1 MDQKRVVVLLLVA
14 AIISLFFYLD
24 LKNYLTLATLKAHR
38 EALSAFHVEHRL
50 LTVFVFMA
58 LYIVQTAIALPGAII
73 FSLSAGILFG
83 TVMGTVYAVTAATAG
98 AALAFLVTR
107 YLFHHAV
114 QRKFGPQLEKLNAPL
129 GKDGLHYLLF
139 LRLVP
144 VFPFFLINLSAAL
157 TRLPL
162 RTFVLGTLIGI
173 IPGGFVFVNAG
184 ASLATI
190 SHAGD
195 IASPRVLGA
204 FAFLGIFALVPVF
217 YQRLKKRRMV
227 GSWQEG

>member
-1 MDQKRVVVLLLVA
+1 MDKKRVAVFLLVV

-24 LKNYLTLATLKAHR
+24 LRSYLTLEALKAHR
-38 EALSAFHVEHRL
+38 EALDTFYAEHRL

-58 LYIVQTAIALPGAII
+58 LYIVQTALALPGAII

-83 TVMGTVYAVTAATAG
+83 TFMGTVYAVTAATAG
-98 AALAFLVTR
+98 AVLAFLVTR
-107 YLFHHAV
+107 YLFHQTV
-114 QRKFGPQLEKLNAPL
+114 QKKFGPQLDKLNARL
-129 GKDGLHYLLF
+129 EKDGLHYLLF

-144 VFPFFLINLSAAL
+144 VFPFFLINLAAAL

-173 IPGGFVFVNAG
+173 IPGGFAFVNAG

-190 SHAGD
+190 NHVGD

-204 FAFLGIFALVPVF
+204 LAFLGIFALVPVF
-217 YQRLKKRRMV
+217 YQRLKNRRPV
-227 GSWQEG
+227 GSRLEG

>member
-1 MDQKRVVVLLLVA
+1 MDKKRVVVFLLVA

-24 LKNYLTLATLKAHR
+24 LRSYLTLEALKAHR
-38 EALSAFHVEHRL
+38 EALNTFNSEHRL
-50 LTVFVFMA
+50 FTVFIFMA
-58 LYIVQTAIALPGAII
+58 LYIVQTALALPGAII

-83 TVMGTVYAVTAATAG
+83 TIMGTIYAVTAATSG
-98 AALAFLVTR
+98 AVLAFLATR
-107 YLFHHAV
+107 YLFHQTV
-114 QRKFGPQLEKLNAPL
+114 QKKFGPQLDKLNASL
-129 GKDGLHYLLF
+129 EKDGLHYLLF

-144 VFPFFLINLSAAL
+144 VFPFFLINLAAAL

-190 SHAGD
+190 NHVGD

-217 YQRLKKRRMV
+217 YQKLKNRRPV
-227 GSWQEG
+227 GSRLEG